1 MSATFNVGM
10 LPCVDAGFVNREQ
23 ELAAL
28 ARWWEGRGPRL
39 GIVWGRRRVGK
50 TALIEQVAS
59 ARRTVFH
66 TGSRRPVADELRAVS
81 AAASSV
87 LEERDLSANP
97 FHDWADLFESLTRE
111 AKRAPVLL
119 VLDEFPELVDVVPEL
134 PSIIRAVWERLA
146 STSKLRVLL
155 CGSAVRTME
164 TMLEE
169 RAPLYG
175 RVDLS
180 LLLHP
185 FRPHEAAAM
194 LPKLKPVERALVWG
208 IVGGVPLYLRWWDQ
222 RRSVRDNLLE
232 LACRPGA
239 PLLTEGQLVL
249 ATEGESGDLSRQV
262 LHAIAAGRTKHNE
275 IADAIRADPT
285 RTLDRLV
292 ELRLAER
299 IVPVTE
305 DPRRTRRRL
314 YKIADNFLAFWLSV
328 LDRYRVEI
336 DRGLGKTILPVLV
349 QELDDHMGPRWEDA
363 FRSHL
368 RRLAGEGRFAP
379 DVVGIGP
386 FWTAAEDPNEIDA
399 VVLAGRTREAIV
411 VGEAKWASSVDGAA
425 IARDLRRKAAA
436 LPRVRDDLQIAVC
449 AREDVRGGADLV
461 VSAEDIFG
469 V

>member
-1 MSATFNVGM
+1 
-10 LPCVDAGFVNREQ
+10 
-23 ELAAL
+23 
-28 ARWWEGRGPRL
+28 
-39 GIVWGRRRVGK
+39 VGK
-50 TALIEQVAS
+50 TALIEQFAS
-59 ARRTVFH
+59 GRRTVFH
-66 TGSRRPVADELRAVS
+66 TGSRRPVADELRALS
-81 AAASSV
+81 TAASDA
-87 LEERDLSANP
+87 LAERDLKENP
-97 FHDWADLFESLTRE
+97 FHDWSDLIESLARE

-119 VLDEFPELVDVVPEL
+119 VLDEFPELVAVAPEL
-134 PSIIRAVWERLA
+134 PSVIRAVWDRMA
-146 STSKLRVLL
+146 STSKLRLLL

-164 TMLEE
+164 TMLED

-194 LPKLKPVERALVWG
+194 LPRLKPTERALVWG

-249 ATEGESGDLSRQV
+249 ATEGEAGDLSRQV

-314 YKIADNFLAFWLSV
+314 YRIADNFLAFWLSV
-328 LDRYRVEI
+328 LDRHRVEI

-349 QELDDHMGPRWEDA
+349 AELDDHMGLRWEDA
-363 FRSHL
+363 FREHL
-368 RRLAGEGRFAP
+368 RRLAGQGGFAP

-386 FWTAAEDPNEIDA
+386 FWTAADDPNEIDA
-399 VVLAGRTREAIV
+399 VMLAGRAREAIL
-411 VGEAKWASSVDGAA
+411 VGEAKWARSVDGVAT
-425 IARDLRRKAAA
+425 ARILRRKAAA
-436 LPRVRDDLQIAVC
+436 LPRVRDDVQIAVC
-449 AREDVRGGADLV
+449 AREEVRGGADLV
-461 VSAEDIFG
+461 LTARDVFA